1 MMGDGMDIYKEDLY
15 GELVKGDKLSEA
27 LGVNQA
33 GGQTVA
39 FVGAGGKTTAIYHLA
54 EELAAM
60 GKRVIITTTTHMFL
74 PSNYGVLEENED
86 GLLKMLD
93 LHGIAVTGTP
103 CGDGKMT
110 KVSDSFYLKMKDM
123 ADYILVEA
131 DGSKRLPIKVPGR
144 NEPVLPSD
152 TDLVV
157 IVAGL
162 SCLSRPL
169 TEVCHRQERAA
180 EILGCQLIHQID
192 TFDVAK
198 LIKTGYCDDINLP
211 YRILL
216 NQCDNKEQ
224 RENALEIIGFLED
237 KGSVIVSSMLG
248 AEGK

>member
-1 MMGDGMDIYKEDLY
+1 MDIYKVNLY
-15 GELVKGDKLSEA
+15 GELVRGGKLSEA

-74 PSNYGVLEENED
+74 PPKYGVLEENE
-86 GLLKMLD
+86 GRLLKMLD
-93 LHGIAVTGTP
+93 LYGIAVTGTP

-110 KVSDSFYLKMKDM
+110 EVSDSFYLRAKNR

-144 NEPVLPSD
+144 NEPVLPFD

-162 SCLSRPL
+162 TCLSRPL
-169 TEVCHRQERAA
+169 IEVCHRWERAA
-180 EILGCQLIHQID
+180 EILGCQLTHQIEP
-192 TFDVAK
+192 FDVAK
-198 LIKTGYCDDINLP
+198 LIKTGYCDTINLP

-224 RENALEIIGFLED
+224 REDALEIVSCLED
-237 KGSVIVSSMLG
+237 KGDVLLSSMLG
-248 AEGK
+248 AEGR